1 MIKPEIIIEHSL
13 PDRVRLR
20 FSIAPKRHDHLTAV
34 IEKIDGVNA
43 FVYTSLTKGAVL
55 TFNHKKIELLRILK
69 AVVME
74 LSFEYGRQPVY
85 IRPNYTYHFTPLS
98 IASAGGIVAASASYV
113 LFSMH
118 LQMNILRWVATTLTG
133 AAVLEHAY
141 GELRRT
147 GSFDFENLSIFYL
160 INSVR
165 QNQLIQGSAI
175 TWLATF
181 ARHLLPSKPYEGLQ
195 FKVIEGEDHATGK
208 KYNDV
213 IISGSVD
220 VGCLEGQQEKGNK
233 NLAYHG
239 LTLAC
244 EACKMKK

>member
-20 FSIAPKRHDHLTAV
+20 FSIAPKRHEHLTHV
-34 IEKIDGVNA
+34 IEEIDGVDS
-43 FVYTSLTKGAVL
+43 FIYTTLTSGAVL
-55 TFNHKKIELLRILK
+55 KFNHQKIELLRILK
-69 AVVME
+69 AIVIE
-74 LSFEYGRQPVY
+74 LSLEYGRQPVY
-85 IRPNYTYHFTPLS
+85 VRPNYIYHFTPLS
-98 IASAGGIVAASASYV
+98 VASAAGIFAASVSYV
-113 LFSMH
+113 LFPMQ
-118 LQMNILRWVATTLTG
+118 LKANLLRWAATTLTG

-160 INSVR
+160 INAIR
-165 QNQLIQGSAI
+165 QNQLIQGSAV

-181 ARHLLPSKPYEGLQ
+181 ARHLLPSKPHEGLQ
-195 FKVIEGEDHATGK
+195 FKVIEGEDHSTGK
-208 KYNDV
+208 IYNDV

-220 VGCLEGQQEKGNK
+220 VGCLEGQQSNGNSS
-233 NLAYHG
+233 LAYHG
-239 LTLAC
+239 ITLAC